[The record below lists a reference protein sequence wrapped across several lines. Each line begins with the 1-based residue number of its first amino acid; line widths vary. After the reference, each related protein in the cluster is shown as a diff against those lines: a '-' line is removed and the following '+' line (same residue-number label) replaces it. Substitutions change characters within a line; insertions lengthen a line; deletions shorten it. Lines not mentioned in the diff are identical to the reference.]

1 MNDRRGSMKI
11 NLKSSMAA
19 AKFKSKLLIT
29 EKEKSQNETNEVG
42 NPFLFQ
48 GIGKTESFLPK
59 IMFYE

>member
-1 MNDRRGSMKI
+1 MKI

-59 IMFYE
+59 IMFYD